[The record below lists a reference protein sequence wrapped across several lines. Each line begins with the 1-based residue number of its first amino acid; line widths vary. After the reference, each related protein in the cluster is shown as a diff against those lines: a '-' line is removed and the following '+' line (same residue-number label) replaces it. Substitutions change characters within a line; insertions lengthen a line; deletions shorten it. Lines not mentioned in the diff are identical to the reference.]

1 MNRIL
6 FLAAAAVAV
15 LVGVTAAKRQQ
26 EAASTGGAAWD
37 GILPA
42 GWSDLVPTWGGDEP
56 DQSTSVIED
65 LIVNMTPST
74 YAPAN
79 VAPDVAASNVR
90 AFLDMIAFAEGT
102 AGRGDDGYDILFGY
116 GTFSSYADHPR
127 VKVPFRDT
135 YSTAAGR
142 YQILARTWDTLR
154 ARLSLSDFSPAS
166 QDAAAVELIRERG
179 ALADVQAGR
188 TARAIGKV
196 ARIWA
201 SLPGAGYDQ
210 PERKLSALLSAYA
223 SAGGITTEA

>member
-15 LVGVTAAKRQQ
+15 LVGVTVARRQQ

-37 GILPA
+37 GILPE
-42 GWSDLVPTWGGDEP
+42 GWQDLVPVWGGDEP
-56 DQSTSVIED
+56 DQTTNVFED
-65 LIVNMTPST
+65 LIVNVNPST
-74 YAPAN
+74 YTPAN
-79 VAPDVAASNVR
+79 VAPDVAAANVR

-102 AGRGDDGYDILFGY
+102 AGRGDDGYNILFGY
-116 GTFSSYADHPR
+116 GTFSDFADHPR
-127 VKVPFRDT
+127 VRVPFRDT

-154 ARLSLSDFSPAS
+154 NRLNLPDFSPAS

-196 ARIWA
+196 AKIWA
-201 SLPGAGYDQ
+201 SLPGAGYNQ
-210 PERKLSALLSAYA
+210 PERKLSALLNAYA